1 VQATMTESDEY
12 PRYAS
17 HFVPR
22 TLAGRLA
29 VAAFV
34 ALMAMAQPPI
44 VFALANRIEPWLL
57 GMPFLFSYLLLV
69 YAAMIAVLVAAARR
83 NR

>member
-1 VQATMTESDEY
+1 MTGSDEY
-12 PRYAS
+12 PRYPS

-22 TLAGRLA
+22 TLAGRLT
-29 VAAFV
+29 VAAFIG
-34 ALMAMAQPPI
+34 LMALAQPPI
-44 VFALANRIEPWLL
+44 VFALANRVEPWLL

-69 YAAMIAVLVAAARR
+69 YAAMIAVLVVAARR